1 MKIQL
6 SDFSY
11 IDRGK
16 RGNAALGKALR
27 FTISIRINLPE
38 EEVGEFAWEGN
49 MAFYNTTGL
58 KWSPPI
64 NRFPSGHTQQLHWIN
79 PVIYNLILDKLKTRP
94 KLLEELHTPI
104 QKLLRKR
111 VVKEIVEMNV

>member
-16 RGNAALGKALR
+16 RGNAVLGKALR
-27 FTISIRINLPE
+27 FTLSIRIEIE
-38 EEVGEFAWEGN
+38 EDVGEFAWEGN
-49 MAFYNTTGL
+49 MAFYGKAGL

-64 NRFPSGHTQQLHWIN
+64 NRFPSGYTQQMHWVN
-79 PVIYNLILDKLKTRP
+79 PKIYNLVLEGLKTKP
-94 KLLEELHTPI
+94 KLLEQLNTPL
-104 QKLLRKR
+104 QTLLKR
-111 VVKEIVEMNV
+111 TEKNTIVDMTV